1 MTKEARRIF
10 VVCADLMFS
19 AGIRE
24 AGASRGVT
32 LEFIDSKEKFQEALA
47 HFRAP
52 LLLADLHHHA
62 LGGDRAGELVAALR
76 ASEKNARTYAVAWG
90 KHTEPGL
97 LRSAERAGFDKAMPR
112 SLFVRE
118 MPELVRRA
126 AASGI

>member
-1 MTKEARRIF
+1 MTQEEKRVL

-24 AGASRGVT
+24 AGISLGVP
-32 LEFIDSKEKFQEALA
+32 LEFIDSQEAWEKALGR
-47 HFRAP
+47 FRAP

-62 LGGDRAGELVAALR
+62 LGGERAGALVAALR
-76 ASEKNARTYAVAWG
+76 ASGKNARAYAVAWG
-90 KHTEPGL
+90 RHTEPGL
-97 LRSAERAGFDKAMPR
+97 LQSAVRAGFDRAMPR

-126 AASGI
+126 AADEI